1 MVVLVNDSHL
11 LDLGVERELSSEMDV
26 ESGEKSL
33 LAHVETG
40 SEDMQWKNGASGGC
54 GSTKS
59 KKEATDEEKK
69 KFGRA
74 VEIVHK
80 LVSKAA

>member
-40 SEDMQWKNGASGGC
+40 SENMQCDFGWLTVRYPRSIRYVLHDGSGR
-54 GSTKS
+54 S
-59 KKEATDEEKK
+59 
-69 KFGRA
+69 
-74 VEIVHK
+74 
-80 LVSKAA
+80 